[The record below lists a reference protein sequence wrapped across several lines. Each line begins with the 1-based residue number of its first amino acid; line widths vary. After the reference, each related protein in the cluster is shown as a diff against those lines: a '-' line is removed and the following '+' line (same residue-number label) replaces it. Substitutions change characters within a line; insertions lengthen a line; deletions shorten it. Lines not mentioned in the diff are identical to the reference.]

1 MFFNSKSRFYNLN
14 QKNVLIRVALP
25 PPIMQVANDGLRR
38 KRPKQGA
45 SKPRADREQY
55 HEARGPAR
63 YSTSVSLFFFILSLY
78 VFSLF
83 SMVIYY
89 YFIKTNHT
97 RIIKKADTSLRA
109 CLVRCGSK
117 FELEVIY

>member
-1 MFFNSKSRFYNLN
+1 MFFIQNPDFTIST
-14 QKNVLIRVALP
+14 KNFLIGVAS
-25 PPIMQVANDGLRR
+25 NDGLRR

-55 HEARGPAR
+55 HEARGPAQ
-63 YSTSVSLFFFILSLY
+63 YSSSVSFFFILSLY

-89 YFIKTNHT
+89 YFIKANHC
-97 RIIKKADTSLRA
+97 RIINKADTSL
-109 CLVRCGSK
+109 
-117 FELEVIY
+117 